1 MLFQPLAAPGAPV
14 YTRILLDIFKQTQAH
29 PDPLSR
35 EFIVDLCYKHLA
47 EPQAL
52 TLTAEVQVE
61 VETESEDKLADRASA
76 ILRYLDRCGWLKSET
91 QNDFT
96 TNYILPDYAFRLLRT
111 FEEIAANDPP
121 PLAGLIFSTFAALQN
136 VLADP
141 ETAYL
146 GIPQAHRQTQQLLN
160 GLKELQQNIGL
171 HINSIL
177 EQKGARAVLEQLLFR
192 YREEIVDRAYHQLR
206 TTDHV
211 SRFRLAVLDSSRQL
225 ESDLVLEPAAQRL
238 KQRSEAA
245 SLAEARQKLLAE
257 LREIRDYFDSL
268 DRLLQAIDARHSQFV
283 SAAVRTVEQ
292 QLTANTTT
300 SGQLVSILN
309 FIFSHSQVEIPL
321 PVHLHKLELLDSGSL
336 AVPGRAATIFEPD
349 ISVTEP
355 LTADD
360 LAAVQEQTERQLRRA
375 ITHDRVRQFAA
386 DLLRDRPQLY
396 ATEIAL
402 PDAEHLALLIYLRA
416 YGNGSLGYLTTEL
429 PDGPFVEHDGF
440 GFRDFVI
447 TRI

>member
-1 MLFQPLAAPGAPV
+1 MLFGVIPEALFQPLAAPGAPI
-14 YTRILLDIFKQTQAH
+14 YARILLDVFEQTRAH

-52 TLTAEVQVE
+52 ALTAEAQAE
-61 VETESEDKLADRASA
+61 AATESEDQLADRASA
-76 ILRYLDRCGWLKSET
+76 IVRYLDRCGWLKSET

-111 FEEIAANDPP
+111 FTEIAANDPP

-171 HINSIL
+171 HINAIL
-177 EQKGARAVLEQLLFR
+177 EKKSAREVLEQLLFR

-238 KQRSEAA
+238 RQRSEAA
-245 SLAEARQKLLAE
+245 NLQDARQKLLSG

-292 QLTANTTT
+292 QLAANTTT
-300 SGQLVSILN
+300 SGQIVSILN
-309 FIFSHSQVEIPL
+309 FIFSHPRAEVPL
-321 PVHLHKLELLDSGSL
+321 PIHLHKLELIDSGSL
-336 AVPGRAATIFEPD
+336 ATPGRAGPPPSLSRKQAPA
-349 ISVTEP
+349 S
-355 LTADD
+355 
-360 LAAVQEQTERQLRRA
+360 RRA
-375 ITHDRVRQFAA
+375 LKTWLPFRNRPNANCAA
-386 DLLRDRPQLY
+386 LSPTTGYGDLPPTCC
-396 ATEIAL
+396 ATA
-402 PDAEHLALLIYLRA
+402 P
-416 YGNGSLGYLTTEL
+416 GYMRLKSPCPT
-429 PDGPFVEHDGF
+429 PIISPS
-440 GFRDFVI
+440 
-447 TRI
+447 